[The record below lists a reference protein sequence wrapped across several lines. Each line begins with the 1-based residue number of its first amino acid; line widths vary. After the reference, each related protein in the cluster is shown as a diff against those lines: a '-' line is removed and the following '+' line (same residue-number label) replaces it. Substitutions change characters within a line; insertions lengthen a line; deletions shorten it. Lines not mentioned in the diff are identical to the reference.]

1 MRIPVAPEGW
11 PFITPPAGVALAL
24 WFLGWWVAG
33 AVSAAVALACAGFF
47 RDPERTP
54 PALPG
59 VIVAPADGRVMEV
72 REMVD
77 PFVGNGVRLS
87 IFLSPFDVH
96 INRAPIGGLV
106 RQVER
111 QPGRF
116 LAAYRP
122 EAQEANERCTLHLQG
137 EAGLVAV
144 RQIAGTVARR
154 IVCRVR
160 AGDKLEQGQR
170 FGLIRFG
177 SRADVVMPRG
187 VDVPVQVGDRV
198 RGGETVIGVLP

>member
-11 PFITPPAGVALAL
+11 PFILAPAGGALAL
-24 WFLGWWVAG
+24 WLVGWWVA
-33 AVSAAVALACAGFF
+33 AAVFAAAALASAGFF
-47 RDPERTP
+47 RDPERTL

-59 VIVAPADGRVMEV
+59 VIVAPADGRVMEL
-72 REMVD
+72 REIAD
-77 PFVGNGVRLS
+77 PFVGEGVRLS
-87 IFLSPFDVH
+87 IFLSPLDVH

-106 RQVER
+106 LRVER

-122 EAQEANERCTLHLQG
+122 EASEANERCTLHLQG
-137 EAGLVAV
+137 DVGPVSV

-177 SRADVVMPRG
+177 SRVDMVMPRTAQAR
-187 VDVPVQVGDRV
+187 VRVGDRV
-198 RGGETVIGVLP
+198 RGGETVIGVIA